1 MLRNGDMSH
10 ELDRDQGL
18 PGAPQASPTAPTGSP
33 EAATSV
39 DSGQP
44 TVPAARASGRP
55 GHVAGMVAGREA
67 AAIPARLTW
76 LWLVATA
83 LFLLGAVP
91 LVAAQWIALRHKNET
106 IPGLH
111 IASAKPVGKTASPSS
126 GLAVG
131 GVPFADLPGRVHSA
145 AASLLASRV
154 TVHIVGEKTSAT
166 WQELGVS
173 VDEPTAVAL
182 LQEVGHSGDAA
193 ADLLTYVQARRSGWS
208 VPLPV
213 VLDEK
218 RATEFMLSLKDQM
231 DRAAIDARLD
241 LEKHTVAVEQQG
253 ILISVYEAMVA
264 LQYAVRELREGLT
277 VSSLDLSAATRTAQP
292 QVRREDLKDLDV
304 STVLGTW
311 ETRYS
316 NAAVDSDRT
325 YNLKVGA
332 GKLNGYMLK
341 PHQLFSFNSVVG
353 DRTEKEGYRVAPVIS
368 GGELIDGLAGGMCQ
382 IASTLH
388 AAAFFAGLEIVR
400 STPHSRPSSYIPMG
414 LDSTVVYPSVDLK
427 LRNPYDFPI
436 VIHYVVNQGSVKVE
450 LLGKQLP
457 YHAAFEREILSE
469 SAFPTTTRQD
479 PEMPAGQKIVDQE
492 GYPGYHIKRRRYL
505 FTGKWK
511 LDPKNENRP
520 KPDVLIGKKEWDIVY
535 PATALILRV
544 GSGPPNLKKKEPPP
558 SHRIPA
564 IPAWAKPIFY
574 IVK

>member
-1 MLRNGDMSH
+1 MSQGD
-10 ELDRDQGL
+10 EL
-18 PGAPQASPTAPTGSP
+18 APAAAPSVAELHPAAPTAAV
-33 EAATSV
+33 AAVTTSEPGR
-39 DSGQP
+39 DRGLWI
-44 TVPAARASGRP
+44 AA
-55 GHVAGMVAGREA
+55 
-67 AAIPARLTW
+67 W
-76 LWLVATA
+76 A
-83 LFLLGAVP
+83 LLLLGAGP
-91 LVAAQWIALRHKNET
+91 LVFAQVVARQQRQIT
-106 IPGLH
+106 VPGLH
-111 IASAKPVGKTASPSS
+111 IR
-126 GLAVG
+126 GLAASSSETSAENRSTG
-131 GVPFADLPGRVHSA
+131 RAAKADRTAGDLGLLPFSDLPQRVHA
-145 AASLLASRV
+145 AATQLLAQRIAV
-154 TVHIVGEKTSAT
+154 QVVGEKTFAS
-166 WQELGVS
+166 WQELGVTL
-173 VDEPTAVAL
+173 DEQAAVAQ
-182 LQEVGHSGDAA
+182 LQTIGHTGNAA
-193 ADLLTYVQARRSGWS
+193 ADLLTYLSGKRSGIAVS
-208 VPLPV
+208 LPV
-213 VLDEK
+213 QLDEK
-218 RATEFMLSLKDQM
+218 RAAEFMLSLKDQM
-231 DRAAIDARLD
+231 DRAPIDARLD
-241 LEKHTVAVEQQG
+241 LEKHTVAPEQQG

-264 LQYAVRELREGLT
+264 LQYTVRSLREGSAPT
-277 VSSLDLSAATRTAQP
+277 VLDLGAATRTAQP
-292 QVRREDLKDLDV
+292 QVRREDLKGIDV

-316 NAAVDSDRT
+316 NSAVDSDRT

-332 GKLNGYMLK
+332 SKLNGYMLK
-341 PHQLFSFNSVVG
+341 PRQLFSFNGVVG

-388 AAAFFAGLEIVR
+388 AASFFAGLEIVR

-450 LLGKQLP
+450 LLGKELP

-469 SAFPTTTRQD
+469 TAFPTTTRQD

-492 GYPGYHIKRRRYL
+492 GYPGYRIKRRRYL

-520 KPDVLIGKKEWDIVY
+520 KPEVLISKKEWDISY
-535 PATALILRV
+535 PATAQILRV

-564 IPAWAKPIFY
+564 IPAWAKPLFY